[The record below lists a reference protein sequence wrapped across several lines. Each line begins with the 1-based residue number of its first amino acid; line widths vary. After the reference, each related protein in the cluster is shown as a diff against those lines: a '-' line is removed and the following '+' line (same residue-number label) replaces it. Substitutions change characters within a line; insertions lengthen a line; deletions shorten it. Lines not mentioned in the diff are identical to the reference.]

1 VVVNPTAQP
10 PARTAFTLVELLV
23 VVFIGL
29 ILFATAWP
37 THKGVKIRSTQVRC
51 QNQLRQ
57 IGLGLLLYAQ
67 DHQAAF
73 PWQVA
78 TNGADAEDL
87 GSAAGQFAKL
97 TNYLVAPRLFLCPA
111 DKQRT
116 ESTNFANFNNANLS
130 YFAALVPTLSGSNQP
145 GRDILAGD
153 RHLSE
158 TSTPLVS
165 GRFVVRQAR
174 AMNWTEE
181 LHFDPKAGAMGAL
194 LFLDGHSEKV
204 PAKLLWQKF
213 EASAHNTNRLLIP

>member
-1 VVVNPTAQP
+1 MNPTAQP

-29 ILFATAWP
+29 IIFATAWP
-37 THKGVKIRSTQVRC
+37 THKGVKVRSIQVRC

-67 DHQAAF
+67 DHQGAF

-78 TNGADAEDL
+78 TNGAGSEDL
-87 GSAAGQFAKL
+87 GSAADQFVKL
-97 TNYLVAPRLFLCPA
+97 TNYLAAPRLFLCPA

-116 ESTNFANFNNANLS
+116 ESTNFANFNNTNLS
-130 YFAALVPTLSGSNQP
+130 YFAALVPMLSGSNQP
-145 GRDILAGD
+145 VIAILAGD
-153 RHLSE
+153 RHLSAAK
-158 TSTPLVS
+158 PLVS
-165 GRFVVRQAR
+165 GRFVVREAR

-181 LHFDPKAGAMGAL
+181 LHFDPKAGAMGDL
-194 LFLDGHSEKV
+194 LFLDGHSEMV

-213 EASAHNTNRLLIP
+213 EAAGRNANRLLIP